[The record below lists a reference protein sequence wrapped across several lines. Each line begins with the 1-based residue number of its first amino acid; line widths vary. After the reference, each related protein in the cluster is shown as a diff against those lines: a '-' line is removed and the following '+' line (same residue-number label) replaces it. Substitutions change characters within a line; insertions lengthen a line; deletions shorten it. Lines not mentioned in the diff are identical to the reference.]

1 MAAMM
6 QGPKPEAAGS
16 GVALGQLGQKP
27 RQVMACC
34 IASVFFLRIC
44 LLLLLPVSRYSVR
57 VCLDGAAAPR
67 AGLRLRLVA
76 EFCFGTFRE

>member
-44 LLLLLPVSRYSVR
+44 LLLLPVSRYSVR
-57 VCLDGAAAPR
+57 VCLDGAAPR